1 MIGRKQSVEYSLNS
15 LWKILER
22 NEETRHQYSNAQQIN
37 QKAANQICDRQSMK
51 EESEVIGSD
60 IWKERYQQQS
70 RANSN

>member
-1 MIGRKQSVEYSLNS
+1 
-15 LWKILER
+15 LER